1 LEQIA
6 MAFSPNAGKL
16 DAYRSTAVHSG
27 VDAADP
33 HRLVVMLMDGALER
47 IAAAS
52 GMMKHGGGIEK
63 AQLLHRAVAII
74 DELRNGLNFKEGGAI
89 ATNLDALYEYMCQRL
104 MQANA
109 QNKPEWLEEVSR
121 LLTEIRSAW
130 LQLPQIQAGRR

>member
-1 LEQIA
+1 

-52 GMMKHGGGIEK
+52 GMMKHGGGVEK
-63 AQLLHRAVAII
+63 AQLLHRTVAII
-74 DELRNGLNFKEGGAI
+74 DELRNGLNLKAGGAI
-89 ATNLDALYEYMCQRL
+89 ATNLDALYEYMCQRI

-109 QNKPEWLEEVSR
+109 QNKPEWLDEVSR
-121 LLTEIRSAW
+121 LLGEIRSAW
-130 LQLPQIQAGRR
+130 LSIPQSRGANPPR

>member
-1 LEQIA
+1 
-6 MAFSPNAGKL
+6 MAYSPNAGKL
-16 DAYRSTAVHSG
+16 AAYRSAAAHSG

-52 GMMKHGGGIEK
+52 GMMKNGNGVEK

-74 DELRNGLNFKEGGAI
+74 DELRNTLNMKEGGAI
-89 ATNLDALYEYMCQRL
+89 AVNLDSLYEYMCRRL

-109 QNKPEWLEEVSR
+109 DNKAEWLDEVSR
-121 LLTEIRSAW
+121 LLGEIRWAW
-130 LQLPQIQAGRR
+130 LQMPQANGRAAGR

>member
-1 LEQIA
+1 
-6 MAFSPNAGKL
+6 
-16 DAYRSTAVHSG
+16 VHSG

-52 GMMKHGGGIEK
+52 GLMKHGGGIEK
-63 AQLLHRAVAII
+63 AQLLNRAVGII
-74 DELRNGLNFKEGGAI
+74 DELRNSLNMKAGGAI

-109 QNKPEWLEEVSR
+109 QNKPEWLDEVSR
-121 LLTEIRSAW
+121 LLGEIRSAW
-130 LQLPQIQAGRR
+130 LQMPQSKAGAR